1 MMKWWMTTTLT
12 FHECVIYVSTWFALY
27 VGVCNCILL
36 QRYNMPSLDIGFPT
50 ISKQNFIY
58 LLYTPCNIPTK
69 CHLKMICFGT
79 CFLFLF
85 FPCLESWN
93 PLKLY
98 LDDITIFLWN
108 FVCVKEDWMYIN
120 VNPFFIWEFHAK
132 IL

>member
-79 CFLFLF
+79 R
-85 FPCLESWN
+85 FPVFVFPMSGKLKSIKIILRRYYHFPLEFCACQRRLNVRQRKS
-93 PLKLY
+93 
-98 LDDITIFLWN
+98 IFHLRIP
-108 FVCVKEDWMYIN
+108 C
-120 VNPFFIWEFHAK
+120 
-132 IL
+132 